1 MNVPGGQKQD
11 GQKQGGTDV
20 SDRKK
25 QDGQKQGG
33 TNVSDRKKQGG
44 AYVCRLRPVIM

>member
-11 GQKQGGTDV
+11 GQKQGGAD
-20 SDRKK
+20 
-25 QDGQKQGG
+25 
-33 TNVSDRKKQGG
+33 VSDRKKQGG

>member
-11 GQKQGGTDV
+11 GQKQSSTDV
-20 SDRKK
+20 SGGQK
-25 QDGQKQGG
+25 QDGQKHGG
-33 TNVSDRKKQGG
+33 ADVFDRQKQGG